1 MVYGDHVKDSKE
13 EEERGCA
20 GVGFDS
26 EGSHCN
32 RRRPCSYVVVCVP
45 HPPLALVL
53 PLEPVL
59 SALDD
64 LLLLG
69 FGPRT
74 AQGAIE
80 LSKALQ
86 E

>member
-32 RRRPCSYVVVCVP
+32 RRRPCSYVVVCVA

-69 FGPRT
+69 W
-74 AQGAIE
+74 
-80 LSKALQ
+80 SK
-86 E
+86 